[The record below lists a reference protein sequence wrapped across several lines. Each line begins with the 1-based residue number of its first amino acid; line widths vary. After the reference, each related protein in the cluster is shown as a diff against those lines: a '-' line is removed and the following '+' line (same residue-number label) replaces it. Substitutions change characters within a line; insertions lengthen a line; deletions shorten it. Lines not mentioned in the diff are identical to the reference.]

1 MWLRF
6 RVGRHRTRAQ
16 ALVEF
21 ALVFPI
27 FMLLIFSI
35 LILGLYVFYNQQ
47 LANAAGQAA
56 RYAAVHSSTALCPT
70 VSRVESPTL
79 TPLTYSRCDTPEA
92 GWPNMTAAARSSV
105 WGMNPSQ
112 VAVVGCWSG
121 YVDSS
126 NNYDAL
132 PVDPVTSNANAF
144 VDCTMRDPSLAQPPV
159 NPKANPGD
167 LPCPATT
174 IGSALT
180 PPKADGD
187 DKASGIAAAIGT
199 TTNTSYPTTVT
210 VYACFK
216 WSPPLAGV
224 IFIPSQVT
232 LRAVVTEALQR
243 QQ

>member
-1 MWLRF
+1 MRLKLPPLQRD
-6 RVGRHRTRAQ
+6 RTRAQ

-35 LILGLYVFYNQQ
+35 IVLGLYVFYNQQ
-47 LANAAGQAA
+47 LANAASQAA
-56 RYAAVHSSTALCPT
+56 RYASVNTSTSLCPT
-70 VSRVESPTL
+70 VSRLESPL
-79 TPLTYSRCDTPEA
+79 LRPITYSRCDVPEA
-92 GWPNMTAAARSSV
+92 GWPMMTAAARSSV
-105 WGMNPSQ
+105 WGMNPNQ
-112 VAVVGCWSG
+112 VSVVGCWSG
-121 YVDSS
+121 YVDPS

-132 PVDPVTSNANAF
+132 PNDPNNLFT
-144 VDCTMRDPSLAQPPV
+144 DCTMRDPSLAQPPV
-159 NPKANPGD
+159 NPKTNPGD

-174 IGSALT
+174 IGSSET

-187 DKASGIAAAIGT
+187 DKASGIAAAVGT

-216 WSPPLAGV
+216 WSPPLAGTL
-224 IFIPSQVT
+224 FIPSQVT

>member
-1 MWLRF
+1 MWLTLQKR
-6 RVGRHRTRAQ
+6 RDRTRGQ

-21 ALVFPI
+21 TLVFPI

-35 LILGLYVFYNQQ
+35 IVFGLYVFYNQQ

-56 RYAAVHSSTALCPT
+56 RYAAVHSSTSLCPT
-70 VSRVESPTL
+70 VSRLESPL
-79 TPLTYSRCDTPEA
+79 LRPITYSRCDVPEK
-92 GWPNMTAAARSSV
+92 GWPKMTAAARSSI
-105 WGMNPSQ
+105 WGMNPT
-112 VAVVGCWSG
+112 AVSIVGCWSG
-121 YVDSS
+121 YVDAN

-132 PVDPVTSNANAF
+132 PVDPNTF
-144 VDCTMRDPSLAQPPV
+144 TDCTMRDPGLALAPV
-159 NPKANPGD
+159 NPKTNPGD

-174 IGSALT
+174 IGSAET

-224 IFIPSQVT
+224 IFIPSQIT